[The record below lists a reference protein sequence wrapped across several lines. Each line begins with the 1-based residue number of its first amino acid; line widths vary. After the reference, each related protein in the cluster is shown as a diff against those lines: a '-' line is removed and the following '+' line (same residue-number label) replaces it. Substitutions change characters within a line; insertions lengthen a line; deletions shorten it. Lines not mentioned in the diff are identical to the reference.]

1 MNDLLTAEEKKS
13 IEKDNA
19 KKHWGF
25 PREEILGYIE
35 QHRTGD
41 AKTKQAIEYRLED
54 VNYSDILRH
63 LEAGDYAG
71 AIAVVDKF
79 WQKEG

>member
-1 MNDLLTAEEKKS
+1 MNDLLTAEEKKA
-13 IEKDNA
+13 IELENKANG
-19 KKHWGF
+19 WGYS
-25 PREEILGYIE
+25 REEILGYIE

-54 VNYSDILRH
+54 VNYHSICRC
-63 LEAGDYAG
+63 LEKGDYAG
-71 AIAVVDKF
+71 AIAEVDKF